1 MVMKQV
7 KNMEYSISLQAL
19 FPFEIGIQ
27 ALIQNLVLF
36 DIQSCLVSR
45 AYSFCLSK
53 SSEINRFAG
62 LYFLYSY
69 LSFSSQNLHCGISA
83 VAAKNEVVSLFYPE
97 KWHSWKKNRM
107 KYYESQLRNKKR
119 NRFFPIRVSN
129 RLGEWMD
136 GWMDAKIFLLNTST
150 LVAWPL
156 SSAGKWGNYNM
167 EYFLLDAL
175 DRP

>member
-1 MVMKQV
+1 MVKKQE
-7 KNMEYSISLQAL
+7 KNN
-19 FPFEIGIQ
+19 GIHNFVTSTIRNRNTGPDTVCCF
-27 ALIQNLVLF
+27 ASN
-36 DIQSCLVSR
+36 
-45 AYSFCLSK
+45 AYSFCLSN
-53 SSEINRFAG
+53 SSEINLFAW
-62 LYFLYSY
+62 LYFLVPFI
-69 LSFSSQNLHCGISA
+69 LFSELALLLQCRQQRMRLKA
-83 VAAKNEVVSLFYPE
+83 SLTPK

-119 NRFFPIRVSN
+119 NGFFPIRVSN

-136 GWMDAKIFLLNTST
+136 GWMDAKIFLFNTST

-175 DRP
+175 DLP